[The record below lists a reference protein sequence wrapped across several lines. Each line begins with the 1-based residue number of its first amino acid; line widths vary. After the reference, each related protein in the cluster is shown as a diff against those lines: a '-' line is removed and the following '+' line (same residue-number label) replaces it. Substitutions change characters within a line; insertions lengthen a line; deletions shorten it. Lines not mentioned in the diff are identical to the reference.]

1 MLNLTALNSEQRG
14 LEVGLMRVAGISQRD
29 AWEPWETGEKPASGK
44 ERPGEGHRWEG
55 CASVQETRK

>member
-1 MLNLTALNSEQRG
+1 MKG
-14 LEVGLMRVAGISQRD
+14 AGISQRD